1 MDNRLDLIDR
11 YIAEVGKDLPRKN
24 RLDIEAEILTAIEDM
39 LAECSRKN
47 GKPVDEEMTIEV
59 LKEYGAPRKV
69 AASYHPERYV
79 IGPRLYSSFLTVVQV
94 ILPIVAAVSLVKLGV
109 SLGQLELTF
118 ENIFEAIFVGI
129 AEFLGSAFTALGG
142 ILVLFAIVQ
151 RFLPDFKEETSE
163 WDPRQLPKVSRRNR
177 IDIGGTLLEIF
188 ACSLAIIIF
197 NFFSQNI
204 SIGYYPDGSW
214 WIAFLATTKGATWST
229 TYLSDAFFGY
239 LPALTILWVLT
250 ILLDVALLSRGRW
263 ETWSRWSVF
272 GLKILTV
279 ALAGIMLAGPAL
291 VEISAEA
298 LIAAGFPN
306 PLAAK
311 LLVNFAQQ
319 SAILALVI
327 TIVVSVFTA
336 IRLLIRLTGRN
347 LSSTLEKIAHA

>member
-24 RLDIEAEILTAIEDM
+24 HLDIEAEILTAIEDM
-39 LAECSRKN
+39 LAERSRKN

-59 LKEYGAPRKV
+59 LKAYGAPRKV

-94 ILPIVAAVSLVKLGV
+94 ILPIVAAASLVKLGV

-118 ENIFEAIFVGI
+118 ENIFEAIFLGI
-129 AEFLGSAFTALGG
+129 AEFLGSAFTAMGG
-142 ILVLFAIVQ
+142 ILVLFTIVQ
-151 RFLPDFKEETSE
+151 RFLPEFKEETGA
-163 WDPRQLPKVSRRNR
+163 WDPSQLPKVTRRNR
-177 IDIGGTLLEIF
+177 IDIGGAILEIF
-188 ACSLAIIIF
+188 GAGLAIVVF
-197 NFFSQNI
+197 NFFPQLVN
-204 SIGYYPDGSW
+204 IGYHANGSW
-214 WIAFLATTKGATWST
+214 WIGFIAVESDSVWSST
-229 TYLSDAFFGY
+229 ILSDAFFGY
-239 LPALTILWVLT
+239 LPALTILWSLT
-250 ILLDVALLSRGRW
+250 ILLDAALLSRGRW

-272 GLKILTV
+272 GLKVLTI

-327 TIVVSVFTA
+327 TIIVSIFTA
-336 IRLLIRLTGRN
+336 GRLLIRLTGRN
-347 LSSTLEKIAHA
+347 LSSTLEKVAHP